1 MIRCISKSA
10 SNFCRASSAATAVAA
25 LAPSWSL
32 ATAQKCLKAW
42 SLARRRPAGLA
53 FIVSIT
59 ASGRHLNSFRE
70 PGAVV
75 SVRPMKPCCRVR
87 AWFVADLFCWLG
99 LFSRRDVEAFALF
112 ATKSSNCQRSFHTRS
127 RYPQRIQVAPQSQAE
142 KQVGL
147 SGLSGPLWASL
158 GSSLVT
164 ARFTKVHKVMHG
176 MCRRLEK
183 YIHTYIHTYIG
194 RSGAREPQPPLQWQ
208 HLRHPFCGLPSFLHS
223 LLHTNIHTYVCM

>member
-1 MIRCISKSA
+1 MYIPYIIRCISKSA
-10 SNFCRASSAATAVAA
+10 SNFSRASSAATAAAA

-32 ATAQKCLKAW
+32 ATAQECLKAW

-59 ASGRHLNSFRE
+59 ASGRHLNSFHE

-75 SVRPMKPCCRVR
+75 SIRPMKPCCRVR

-142 KQVGL
+142 EQVGL
-147 SGLSGPLWASL
+147 SGLSGPLWAPA
-158 GSSLVT
+158 SSQHVSP
-164 ARFTKVHKVMHG
+164 RFTKSCMECAGGLKS
-176 MCRRLEK
+176 
-183 YIHTYIHTYIG
+183 TYIHRQVWST
-194 RSGAREPQPPLQWQ
+194 
-208 HLRHPFCGLPSFLHS
+208 
-223 LLHTNIHTYVCM
+223 

>member
-1 MIRCISKSA
+1 MHLQVSIP
-10 SNFCRASSAATAVAA
+10 VAA

-32 ATAQKCLKAW
+32 ATAQECLKAW

-99 LFSRRDVEAFALF
+99 LFSRRDVEASALF

-142 KQVGL
+142 KQVGF

-164 ARFTKVHKVMHG
+164 ARYTKVHKVMCG

-183 YIHTYIHTYIG
+183 GLEHVNHTQFST
-194 RSGAREPQPPLQWQ
+194 
-208 HLRHPFCGLPSFLHS
+208 
-223 LLHTNIHTYVCM
+223 